1 MKPRRLLRRLSQ
13 GALHNVAIS
22 DMIDL
27 TEAPGFHLDRVS
39 GSHHIFSHPDLA
51 EILNLQSVR
60 GEAKPYQ
67 VRQLLRIV
75 EKHNL
80 TLEGSE

>member
-27 TEAPGFHLDRVS
+27 TEALGYHLDRVS
-39 GSHHIFSHPDLA
+39 GSHHIFTHPDLA

>member
-13 GALHNVAIS
+13 GALHNVAFR

-27 TEAPGFHLDRVS
+27 SEALGFHLDRVS
-39 GSHHIFSHPDLA
+39 GSHHIFTHPDLA

>member
-1 MKPRRLLRRLSQ
+1 MKP
-13 GALHNVAIS
+13 
-22 DMIDL
+22 
-27 TEAPGFHLDRVS
+27 
-39 GSHHIFSHPDLA
+39 GSHHIFTHPDLA

>member
-1 MKPRRLLRRLSQ
+1 MKP
-13 GALHNVAIS
+13 
-22 DMIDL
+22 
-27 TEAPGFHLDRVS
+27 
-39 GSHHIFSHPDLA
+39 GSHHSFTHPDLA